1 MISRL
6 DLGNPYSFLFV
17 WLAEASNRI
26 PAAYR
31 MPAAYTEGLYE
42 LFSQM
47 KDYDEP
53 LILIIVGNTQL
64 IWGEDNPTASVTME
78 PYLY

>member
-1 MISRL
+1 
-6 DLGNPYSFLFV
+6 
-17 WLAEASNRI
+17 
-26 PAAYR
+26 